1 MSDLYIDQLFEYHK
15 ILKPP
20 NGFTSINY
28 LKNVKELS
36 VSGEISQYDL
46 TNDSIESI
54 NQVKNSLVHKLAES
68 LISNELVEFEQCKNI
83 ENYSDVITASIN
95 IVEPGKKFVNLT
107 DNKFIVQNEEF
118 SNDELVQAVKIA
130 YPERFI

>member
-20 NGFTSINY
+20 NGFTSINC

-83 ENYSDVITASIN
+83 ENFSDVITASIN